1 VDATSTAN
9 AVATL
14 ESATAQA
21 REGATQAAQSTQEAA
36 VKETASAVATVTAVA
51 AAQGT
56 ATARVTSTAIALK
69 TKDALERKAQAE
81 STLAAKRTAM
91 AAVSFKKTAQAE
103 SVADF
108 IKQLVEQRYVTK
120 TEGIYH
126 PLDNFDESWAQINW
140 YKWWKTNYNP
150 RDFVIRAD
158 VTWTSASDIANWFN
172 SGCGFVFSAKDRDN
186 HHLVFFAL
194 DGNVYLAQVKN
205 GYTREIGS
213 GYYGSVDL
221 PTGSAKIMLVVEG
234 QLISFF
240 VNDTRVLRASD
251 TTITEGN
258 LAPTLLS
265 GTNKSFGTRCKMTNI
280 DLWMMK

>member
-1 VDATSTAN
+1 MRVKVPFPLNLSPLQEVGMPASIPYRRQRIARLSIALLLLTAFGCSTSGKEKVDATSTAN

-108 IKQLVEQRYVTK
+108 IKQLVCQSRK
-120 TEGIYH
+120 T
-126 PLDNFDESWAQINW
+126 SKQ
-140 YKWWKTNYNP
+140 
-150 RDFVIRAD
+150 
-158 VTWTSASDIANWFN
+158 
-172 SGCGFVFSAKDRDN
+172 
-186 HHLVFFAL
+186 
-194 DGNVYLAQVKN
+194 
-205 GYTREIGS
+205 
-213 GYYGSVDL
+213 
-221 PTGSAKIMLVVEG
+221 
-234 QLISFF
+234 
-240 VNDTRVLRASD
+240 
-251 TTITEGN
+251 
-258 LAPTLLS
+258 
-265 GTNKSFGTRCKMTNI
+265 
-280 DLWMMK
+280 